1 VKGRRRI
8 LVGVLALAA
17 GGVLPAV
24 AVSETTPTIEAV
36 DGPGYYGEP
45 HSWKPAEVTV
55 AEGGAVTF
63 SNPSGVVAHGLA
75 WTGTGGQPTPSC
87 SGGVPVN
94 GAGTNWQGQ
103 CTFSHPGTYTFR
115 CTVHPNMT
123 GTITVNPNGTTTTT
137 TTTTPPPGGGSGPP
151 PSSTNPVSGSP
162 SGSAPGSQPHPG
174 PTVLLPAGSPL
185 IAVTLPASQRGKSV
199 HGSVQVSQAGVGGQL
214 EVALSAGSGAVAKAH
229 RPARVRVGRLVRSLL
244 RSGTLSFAVP
254 LSAKAR
260 RALERHRR
268 LSLTVKVILVP
279 AHGSAVGVTRSVV
292 LHS

>member
-1 VKGRRRI
+1 M
-8 LVGVLALAA
+8 VGVLALAA

-36 DGPGYYGEP
+36 NGLGYYGATHE
-45 HSWKPAEVTV
+45 WKPAQATV
-55 AEGGAVTF
+55 AAGGAVTF
-63 SNPSGVVAHGLA
+63 SNPTQVAHGLE
-75 WTGTGGQPTPSC
+75 WTGTGGQPLPTC
-87 SGGVPVN
+87 GGAVPV
-94 GAGTNWQGQ
+94 GSFGTNWQGQ

-115 CTVHPNMT
+115 CTVHPTEMT

-137 TTTTPPPGGGSGPP
+137 TTTPPPAGGGSGPP
-151 PSSTNPVSGSP
+151 PSTTNPGSGSP
-162 SGSAPGSQPHPG
+162 SPSAPGSQPHQG

-185 IAVTLPASQRGKSV
+185 IAVTLPPSQRGKSV
-199 HGSVQVSQAGVGGQL
+199 HGSVEVSQAGVGGRL
-214 EVALSAGSGAVAKAH
+214 EVGLSAGSASLARAR
-229 RPARVRVGRLVRSLL
+229 RPAQVRVGRLVRSMLHA
-244 RSGTLSFAVP
+244 GTVSFAVP

-268 LSLTVKVILVP
+268 LALSVKVTLLP